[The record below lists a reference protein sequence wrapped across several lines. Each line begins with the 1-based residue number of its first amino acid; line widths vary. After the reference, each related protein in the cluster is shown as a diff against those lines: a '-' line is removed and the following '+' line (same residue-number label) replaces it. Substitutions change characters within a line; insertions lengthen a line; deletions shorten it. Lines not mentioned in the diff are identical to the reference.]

1 MAKCTEHRIHSLLAF
16 LSKGEKIHYIFLVL
30 HIYQRKASA
39 SPKAQ
44 GPRDSCR
51 RQAWYPFHTKMS
63 LRCHQFALYTS
74 HHPPLWPLVSKRQVF
89 EKAPMGFQSLSAF
102 FFGGGEGLVCRAR
115 QIAHIF
121 SGARR
126 TMETF
131 IFVDGPTVPWFGRT
145 KYLDRRAGR
154 VRTNHAWDARSRHRQ
169 A

>member
-102 FFGGGEGLVCRAR
+102 SLGGG
-115 QIAHIF
+115 
-121 SGARR
+121 GASVQSKTNCSHFLRSKKN
-126 TMETF
+126 
-131 IFVDGPTVPWFGRT
+131 DGNIYIRWRPNRP
-145 KYLDRRAGR
+145 L
-154 VRTNHAWDARSRHRQ
+154 VRTYQIPWQTCGEGKNKPCMGCPIEA
-169 A
+169 